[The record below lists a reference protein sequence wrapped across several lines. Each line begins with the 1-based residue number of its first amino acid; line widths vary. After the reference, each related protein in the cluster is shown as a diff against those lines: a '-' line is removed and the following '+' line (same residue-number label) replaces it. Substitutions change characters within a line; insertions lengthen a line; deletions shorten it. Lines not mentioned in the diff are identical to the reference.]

1 MSALAALVRTTH
13 SLEWLL
19 TSRYAFGL
27 TTASPLQRAICRL
40 AEARDLGELA
50 TDPNVVAAVGD
61 SLPSAGAR
69 PKEIVLLSAIRSAK
83 SMFCAAAGWSMA
95 RGCDL
100 SMLAHGDMP
109 RVSIVS
115 VYRDNARVIFGHL
128 VGTIMANPWMR
139 ALLVGEPKA
148 ESITVIHKTGR
159 PVEISVVAGSSA
171 GNTLI
176 SRWSAGCLFD
186 EAPRMSSADEH
197 VVNYDDMR
205 RNVIGRLLPGAQLI
219 SVGSPWAPFGPIYE
233 TVQACWR
240 KPDAPILVVWAPGA
254 AMNPVYWTPERIES
268 LKASDPDVYTTDC
281 MAQFASPE
289 EALYTAAE
297 LDRCTRTAAELP
309 YNERSEY
316 TAAIDPGTRGN
327 SWTLVIATRDGR
339 TLRVACARQ
348 WTGSKLEP
356 LSPRAVC
363 GEVAEICRRYQ
374 VKYVRSDQWMGDAL
388 VDFGREYAI
397 HIGQVDLG
405 TEERTKRYLSLKSRL
420 SEGMIDLPPDTYLR
434 NDLLRVK
441 RRPTQRGGVAIHLPL
456 TGDGRHCD
464 YAPATV
470 LALGDWL
477 RDMAPE
483 PLPEEEREARA
494 MRERVKKRWAT
505 KRCRFGKTH
514 LTERQFV

>member
-1 MSALAALVRTTH
+1 MSLAHDLVELTP

-19 TSRYAFGL
+19 TSKNAFGL
-27 TTASPLQRAICRL
+27 TTASPLQKAICRM
-40 AEARDLGELA
+40 AEGAPLEELA
-50 TDPNVVAAVGD
+50 HDLDVVSAVGT
-61 SLPSAGAR
+61 LPSGR
-69 PKEIVLLSAIRSAK
+69 PREIVLLSGIRGAK
-83 SMFCAAAGWSMA
+83 SMFCAASGWAMA

-100 SMLAHGDMP
+100 SMLSHGDEP

-115 VYRDNARVIFGHL
+115 VFRDNARVIFGHL
-128 VGTIMANPWMR
+128 VGTIMSQPWMR
-139 ALLVGEPKA
+139 ALIVGEPKA
-148 ESITVIHKTGR
+148 DSITVLHKTGR

-186 EAPRMSSADEH
+186 EAPRMSSADQH

-205 RNVIGRLLPGAQLI
+205 RNVIGRLLPGAQVI

-233 TVQACWR
+233 MVQSCWK
-240 KPDAPILVVWAPGA
+240 KPDSPQLIIWAPGW
-254 AMNPVYWTPERIES
+254 AMNPHFWTPERIAE
-268 LKASDPDVYTTDC
+268 LKANDPDVYLTDC
-281 MAQFASPE
+281 AAQFASPE

-297 LDRCTRTAAELP
+297 LDRCTRAAADLS

-316 TAAIDPGTRGN
+316 SAAIDPGTRGN

-363 GEVAEICRRYQ
+363 GEVAEICRRYS
-374 VKYVRSDQWMGDAL
+374 VKYVRTDQWMGDAL
-388 VDFGREYAI
+388 ADFGREHSI

-405 TEERTKRYLSLKSRL
+405 TEERTKRYLGLKSRL
-420 SEGMIDLPPDTYLR
+420 SEGLVDLPPDTYLR

-441 RRPTQRGGVAIHLPL
+441 RRPTQKGGVAIHLPL

-464 YAPATV
+464 YAPAMV
-470 LALGDWL
+470 LALSEWL
-477 RDMAPE
+477 RDMSPE
-483 PLPEEEREARA
+483 PLAPEDREAKR
-494 MRERVKKRWAT
+494 MRDMVRKKWA
-505 KRCRFGKTH
+505 
-514 LTERQFV
+514 RQK